1 MRMNCNLSTEDLK
14 MLEEMEF
21 NLSDFALFLSVMKNK
36 SAHQNV
42 LSIITGNSELHL
54 KYVHVEEVILNR
66 SGKRAIRLDAQ
77 AVDDKNCYYATE
89 MQNDTSGDDIRRRS
103 RFYQGLLDTP
113 LLKSGKKTR
122 YKELPA
128 TVVTFITQEDIFGE
142 DLAKYTF
149 TEQCE
154 EIPGLHLEDGT
165 TKLFLNMTSKK
176 GDPVLVS
183 LLQYMKRT
191 RLDNPEITVKDPR
204 IIKLDQIVSEVKESE
219 EWEGV
224 KMSILSVGIEK
235 GNAEGMKKG
244 MQKAKIEDI
253 LSFLSDIGPI
263 SETLEKRI
271 RSETDLETLGVWL
284 KKAARASTVEEFE
297 QEIA

>member
-204 IIKLDQIVSEVKESE
+204 ILKLDQIVSEVKESE

-244 MQKAKIEDI
+244 MQKEKIEDI